1 MASLTKAYIQ
11 QHRNTSHTYAAF
23 GKLILDAI
31 LDKTEAELGNDSL
44 DAVTVPVE
52 FEVSAF
58 TDKDCLRICI
68 STANGETWCT
78 NQFTDA
84 VYKLD

>member
-11 QHRNTSHTYAAF
+11 QHRTTSHTYAAF
-23 GKLILDAI
+23 GKLIIDAI
-31 LDKTEAELGNDSL
+31 LDEAEA
-44 DAVTVPVE
+44 AVGTNSVNQLNVQIDFQVTPY
-52 FEVSAF
+52 

-68 STANGETWCT
+68 SKANGETWCT
-78 NQFTDA
+78 NQFTDD